1 MNPEQS
7 ARQLI
12 DGKLTQAGWLVQ
24 DRKDFNRFAGFGVVC
39 REFLMEDGTE
49 ALLLCMP

>member
-24 DRKDFNRFAGFGVVC
+24 DRKDFKRLFASYEGK
-39 REFLMEDGTE
+39 EQAIWL
-49 ALLLCMP
+49 